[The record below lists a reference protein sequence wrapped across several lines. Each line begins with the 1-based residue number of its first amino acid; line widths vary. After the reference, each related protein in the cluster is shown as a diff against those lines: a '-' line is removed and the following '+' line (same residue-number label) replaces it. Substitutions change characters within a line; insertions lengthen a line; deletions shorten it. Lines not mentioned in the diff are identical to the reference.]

1 MKYDE
6 NLHYIL
12 AGDKSFSEMKMK
24 IEMNEVEDGDGNEDI
39 VENEETPAASGSGTG
54 LTLQDRTLSS
64 QGSLDTHMSSGL
76 GQRSV
81 QLDTLESNLDF
92 KALFS
97 HVKQNRHQDVQA
109 QEHGHT

>member
-24 IEMNEVEDGDGNEDI
+24 IEIEMNEVEDGDGNEDI

-64 QGSLDTHMSSGL
+64 QGSSGANIVAKSSKL
-76 GQRSV
+76 RRKEVQCCSQRARSCS
-81 QLDTLESNLDF
+81 QGCW
-92 KALFS
+92 
-97 HVKQNRHQDVQA
+97 QA
-109 QEHGHT
+109 MEIQ

>member
-1 MKYDE
+1 
-6 NLHYIL
+6 
-12 AGDKSFSEMKMK
+12 
-24 IEMNEVEDGDGNEDI
+24 MNEVEDGDGNEDI
-39 VENEETPAASGSGTG
+39 VENEETPVASGFGTG

-64 QGSLDTHMSSGL
+64 QGSLDTHMSNGL

>member
-24 IEMNEVEDGDGNEDI
+24 IEIEMNEVEDGDGNE
-39 VENEETPAASGSGTG
+39 ETPAASGSGIG

-64 QGSLDTHMSSGL
+64 QGSSGANIVAKSSKL
-76 GQRSV
+76 RMKEVQCCSQRARSSS
-81 QLDTLESNLDF
+81 QGCW
-92 KALFS
+92 
-97 HVKQNRHQDVQA
+97 QA
-109 QEHGHT
+109 MEIQ